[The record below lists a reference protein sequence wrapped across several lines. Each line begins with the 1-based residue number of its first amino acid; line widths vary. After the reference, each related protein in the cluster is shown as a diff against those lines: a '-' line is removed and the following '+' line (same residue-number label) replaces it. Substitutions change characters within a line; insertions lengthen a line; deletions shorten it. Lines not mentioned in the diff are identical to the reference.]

1 MESNP
6 LLLNRGGVNLKSTL
20 FWLLIVEMK
29 HQFGTAQNGNIS
41 KQNGI
46 EEVSSSI
53 KKDGFPG
60 NNMKMALLQQ
70 GVWSET
76 PMEGGLKVFK
86 NILGLVIAWEPR
98 CGLLVTV

>member
-1 MESNP
+1 MEP
-6 LLLNRGGVNLKSTL
+6 FTFKPRGVNLKSTL

-41 KQNGI
+41 KQNKI

-53 KKDGFPG
+53 RKDGFPG

-70 GVWSET
+70 GV
-76 PMEGGLKVFK
+76 
-86 NILGLVIAWEPR
+86 
-98 CGLLVTV
+98 